1 MVRRHQLQELLESLL
16 ESKNVYFQPP
26 NNLQLDFPAIIYERD
41 YSKTEFADNSPYSNR
56 QRYSLIVVDR
66 DADSLLPAKI
76 AALPLCSFER
86 HFVADNLHHDRYNIY
101 F

>member
-16 ESKNVYFQPP
+16 ESENVYFQPP
-26 NNLQLDFPAIIYERD
+26 NNLQMQFPAIVYERD
-41 YSKTEFADNSPYSNR
+41 YSKTEFADNNPYSNR
-56 QRYSLIVVDR
+56 QRYSLTVVDR
-66 DADSLLPAKI
+66 DADSPLPAKI

-86 HFVADNLHHDRYNIY
+86 HFVVDNLHHDRYNIY